1 MKVEYENHYLSD
13 KDVAN
18 FARQSFGKLAANFTD
33 EQNDNLIRFLA
44 RGMASG
50 DWESLVDKMLELGAV
65 GYLAHD
71 KGIPDTETRK
81 QAKEL
86 ATYLRSIPEHWVPFG
101 HPQIS
106 LRMQVPVPIARQLFK
121 HKIGMVE
128 SEESRRYVSGTPTL
142 FIPDTFRAKAA
153 NVKQGSGDTHLNS
166 DAWRVAYIA
175 HCNEA
180 IDMYDDMIL
189 EGICPEQA
197 RFILPQGVE
206 VQWLWTGSLY
216 ALANV
221 YNQRRPGGHAQKE
234 TQWVAEQI
242 DKIARPLFPV
252 AWSAL
257 VDGAY

>member
-18 FARQSFGKLAANFTD
+18 FARQSFGKLAENFSD

-44 RGMASG
+44 RGMTSG
-50 DWESLVDKMLELGAV
+50 DWDKLIEQMLDLGVAYSHAEGIAEEES
-65 GYLAHD
+65 H
-71 KGIPDTETRK
+71 IQR

-86 ATYLRSIPEHWVPFG
+86 ATYLRGIPEHWVPFG

-128 SEESRRYVSGTPTL
+128 SEESRRYVSSTPTL
-142 FIPDTFRAKAA
+142 FIPETFRAKAA
-153 NVKQGSGDTHLNS
+153 NVKQGSGDTHPES
-166 DAWRVAYIA
+166 DDIRKDYIA
-175 HCNEA
+175 HCQ
-180 IDMYDDMIL
+180 
-189 EGICPEQA
+189 EGIKLYDGMIEDGVCPEQA
-197 RFILPQGVE
+197 RFILSQGVE
-206 VQWLWTGSLY
+206 VGWLWTGSLY
-216 ALANV
+216 AMANI

-234 TQWVAEQI
+234 TQWVAERI
-242 DKIARPLFPV
+242 DTIIRPLFPV

>member
-33 EQNDNLIRFLA
+33 EQNDSLIRFLA
-44 RGMASG
+44 RGMTSG

-71 KGIPDTETRK
+71 KGIPDTETRQ

-142 FIPDTFRAKAA
+142 YIPDSFREKAA
-153 NVKQGSGDTHLNS
+153 NVKQGSASEHPDN
-166 DAWRVAYIA
+166 AYWRAVYVNQCQGAIRQYDYMI
-175 HCNEA
+175 EA
-180 IDMYDDMIL
+180 
-189 EGICPEQA
+189 GVCPEQA

-242 DKIARPLFPV
+242 DKIIRPLFPV

>member
-50 DWESLVDKMLELGAV
+50 DWDKLLDTMVNLDITDGALNNMEPSEIKRKAKD
-65 GYLAHD
+65 LAV
-71 KGIPDTETRK
+71 
-81 QAKEL
+81 
-86 ATYLRSIPEHWVPFG
+86 YLRSIPEHWVPFG

-142 FIPDTFRAKAA
+142 FIPETFRSKAA
-153 NVKQGSGDTHLNS
+153 NVKQGSGDTHPES
-166 DAWRVAYIA
+166 DFWVSQYIA
-175 HCNEA
+175 HCTEA
-180 IDMYDDMIL
+180 IGYYEQMI
-189 EGICPEQA
+189 EQGICPEQA

-242 DKIARPLFPV
+242 DKIIRPLFPV

>member
-1 MKVEYENHYLSD
+1 MKVEYENHYLTD

-18 FARQSFGKLAANFTD
+18 FARQSFGKLAASFTD

-44 RGMASG
+44 RGMTSG
-50 DWESLVDKMLELGAV
+50 DWENLVDKMLALGSDDYFAKTAEV
-65 GYLAHD
+65 
-71 KGIPDTETRK
+71 INEVR
-81 QAKEL
+81 QEAKEL
-86 ATYLRSIPEHWVPFG
+86 AVYLRSIPEHWVPFG

-128 SEESRRYVSGTPTL
+128 SEESRRYVSGTPIL
-142 FIPDTFRAKAA
+142 FIPDTFRGKAA
-153 NVKQGSGDTHLNS
+153 NVKQGSGDTHPDS
-166 DAWRVAYIA
+166 DNIRKDYIA
-175 HCNEA
+175 HCE
-180 IDMYDDMIL
+180 
-189 EGICPEQA
+189 EGIKLYDQMIEDGVCPEQA

-234 TQWVAEQI
+234 TQWVAAMI
-242 DKIARPLFPV
+242 DTIARPLFPV
-252 AWSAL
+252 SWAAL